1 LKNCFKPGRMKV
13 QHRIAL
19 ISVAAAAVAGFVYS
33 QIYIHE
39 KNRREIKEV
48 ANELALTWK
57 DQLQLN
63 ATQTQLLEDSIIE
76 YTIKKNEIINSSLGT
91 MQQINKLKSIQKN
104 EYRSLSKFLN
114 EDQFENYVYLNKKLT
129 RKS

>member
-1 LKNCFKPGRMKV
+1 MKV

-39 KNRREIKEV
+39 KNRREIKDV
-48 ANELALTWK
+48 ASELALTWK

-63 ATQTQLLEDSIIE
+63 STQTQLLEDSIIE

-91 MQQINKLKSIQKN
+91 TQQINKLKSIQKN
-104 EYRSLSKFLN
+104 EYKSLRKFLG
-114 EDQFENYVYLNKKLT
+114 EDQFENYVHLNKQLT

>member
-1 LKNCFKPGRMKV
+1 MKL

-48 ANELALTWK
+48 AGELALTWK
-57 DQLQLN
+57 DQLHLN
-63 ATQTQLLEDSIIE
+63 NEQTQLLEDSIIE
-76 YTIKKNEIINSSLGT
+76 YTIKKNEIINSSLGNI
-91 MQQINKLKSIQKN
+91 QQINKLKTIQKS
-104 EYRSLSKFLN
+104 EHRSLKKFLSD
-114 EDQFENYVYLNKKLT
+114 EQFENYIFLNKQLT

>member
-1 LKNCFKPGRMKV
+1 MKL
-13 QHRIAL
+13 QTRIAL

-39 KNRREIKEV
+39 KNRKEIKEV
-48 ANELALTWK
+48 AGELAYTWK
-57 DQLQLN
+57 EQLQLN
-63 ATQTQLLEDSIIE
+63 EEQTQLLEDSIIE

-91 MQQINKLKSIQKN
+91 NQQINKLKSIQKN
-104 EYRSLSKFLN
+104 EHKALRKFLN
-114 EDQFENYVYLNKKLT
+114 EDQFENYLFLNKQLT

>member
-1 LKNCFKPGRMKV
+1 MKV

-39 KNRREIKEV
+39 KNRREIKDV
-48 ANELALTWK
+48 ASELALTWK

-63 ATQTQLLEDSIIE
+63 STQTQLLEDSIIE

-91 MQQINKLKSIQKN
+91 TQQINKLKSIQKN
-104 EYRSLSKFLN
+104 EYKSLRKFLD
-114 EDQFENYVYLNKKLT
+114 EGQFDKYVYLNKKLT

>member
-1 LKNCFKPGRMKV
+1 MKL

-39 KNRREIKEV
+39 KNRKEIKEV
-48 ANELALTWK
+48 AGELAYTWK
-57 DQLQLN
+57 EQLQLN
-63 ATQTQLLEDSIIE
+63 EEQTQLLEDSIIE

-91 MQQINKLKSIQKN
+91 NQQINKLKSIQKN
-104 EYRSLSKFLN
+104 EHKALRKFLN
-114 EDQFENYVYLNKKLT
+114 EDQFENYLFLNKQLT

>member
-1 LKNCFKPGRMKV
+1 MKL

-39 KNRREIKEV
+39 KNRKEIKEV
-48 ANELALTWK
+48 AGELAATWK
-57 DQLQLN
+57 SQLRLN
-63 ATQTQLLEDSIIE
+63 EEQTQMLEDSIIE
-76 YTIKKNEIINSSLGT
+76 YTIKKNEIINSSLGIN
-91 MQQINKLKSIQKN
+91 QQINKLKTIQN
-104 EYRSLSKFLN
+104 SEYKSLKKFLT
-114 EDQFENYVYLNKKLT
+114 EDQFENYVHLNKQLT

>member
-1 LKNCFKPGRMKV
+1 MKV
-13 QHRIAL
+13 QHKIAL

-39 KNRREIKEV
+39 QNRREIKEV
-48 ANELALTWK
+48 ARELALTWK

-63 ATQTQLLEDSIIE
+63 EEQTRLLEDSIIE

-91 MQQINKLKSIQKN
+91 TQQINKLKSIQKN
-104 EYRSLSKFLN
+104 EYNSLRKFLA
-114 EDQFENYVYLNKKLT
+114 EDQFENYVFLNKQLT

>member
-1 LKNCFKPGRMKV
+1 MKL

-39 KNRREIKEV
+39 KNRKEIREV
-48 ANELALTWK
+48 AGELAETWK
-57 DQLQLN
+57 DQLNL
-63 ATQTQLLEDSIIE
+63 TTEQTELLEDSIIE

-91 MQQINKLKSIQKN
+91 NQQISKLKSIQKN
-104 EYRSLSKFLN
+104 EHRSLRKFLD
-114 EDQFENYVYLNKKLT
+114 EDQFENYIFLNKQLT

>member
-1 LKNCFKPGRMKV
+1 MKV

-91 MQQINKLKSIQKN
+91 TQQINKLKSIQKN

>member
-1 LKNCFKPGRMKV
+1 MKL

-39 KNRREIKEV
+39 KNRKEIREI
-48 ANELALTWK
+48 AAELALTWK
-57 DQLQLN
+57 GQLN
-63 ATQTQLLEDSIIE
+63 LNPEQTDLLEDAIIE
-76 YTIKKNEIINSSLGT
+76 YTIKKNEIINSSLGNI
-91 MQQINKLKSIQKN
+91 QQINKLKTIQKN
-104 EYRSLSKFLN
+104 EHKTLKKFLD
-114 EDQFENYVYLNKKLT
+114 EEQFENYIFLNKQLT

>member
-1 LKNCFKPGRMKV
+1 MKV

-48 ANELALTWK
+48 ASELALTWK

-63 ATQTQLLEDSIIE
+63 STQTQLLEDSIIE

-91 MQQINKLKSIQKN
+91 TQQINKLKSIQKN
-104 EYRSLSKFLN
+104 EYKSLRKFLG
-114 EDQFENYVYLNKKLT
+114 EDQFENYVHLNKQLT

>member
-1 LKNCFKPGRMKV
+1 MKL

-39 KNRREIKEV
+39 KNRKEIKDV
-48 ANELALTWK
+48 AAELALTWK
-57 DQLQLN
+57 GHLDLN
-63 ATQTQLLEDSIIE
+63 PAQTNLLEDTIIE
-76 YTIKKNEIINSSLGT
+76 YTIQKNEIINSSLGSI
-91 MQQINKLKSIQKN
+91 QQINKLKTIQKN
-104 EYRSLSKFLN
+104 EHRSLKKFLN
-114 EDQFENYVYLNKKLT
+114 DEQFENYIYLNKQLT

>member
-1 LKNCFKPGRMKV
+1 MKL

-39 KNRREIKEV
+39 KNRQEIKDV
-48 ANELALTWK
+48 AAELALTWK
-57 DQLQLN
+57 EQLGLSEE
-63 ATQTQLLEDSIIE
+63 QTLQLEDSIIE
-76 YTIKKNEIINSSLGT
+76 YTIKKNEIINSSLST
-91 MQQINKLKSIQKN
+91 NHQIDKLKSIQKN
-104 EYRSLSKFLN
+104 EYKTLQKFMN
-114 EDQFENYVYLNKKLT
+114 EEQFENYILLNKQLT

>member
-1 LKNCFKPGRMKV
+1 MKL

-39 KNRREIKEV
+39 KNRREIREV
-48 ANELALTWK
+48 AAELAATWK
-57 DQLQLN
+57 AQLDLSPGQADQL
-63 ATQTQLLEDSIIE
+63 EDVIIE
-76 YTIKKNEIINSSLGT
+76 YTIKKNEIINSSLGNI
-91 MQQINKLKSIQKN
+91 QQINKLKTIQKN
-104 EYRSLSKFLN
+104 EHRTLQKFLN
-114 EDQFENYVYLNKKLT
+114 EDQFENYIYLNKQIT

>member
-1 LKNCFKPGRMKV
+1 MKL

-39 KNRREIKEV
+39 RNRREIKEI
-48 ANELALTWK
+48 AAELALTWR
-57 DQLQLN
+57 DQLNLDDE
-63 ATQTQLLEDSIIE
+63 QTMLLEDSIIE
-76 YTIKKNEIINSSLGT
+76 YTIKKNEIINSSLSID
-91 MQQINKLKSIQKN
+91 QQINKLKAIQKN
-104 EYRSLSKFLN
+104 EHKNLKKFLD
-114 EDQFENYVYLNKKLT
+114 EDQYDHYIFINKELT

>member
-1 LKNCFKPGRMKV
+1 MKV

-39 KNRREIKEV
+39 KNRREIKDV
-48 ANELALTWK
+48 ASELALTWK

-63 ATQTQLLEDSIIE
+63 STQTQLLEDSIIE

-91 MQQINKLKSIQKN
+91 TQQINKLKSIQKN
-104 EYRSLSKFLN
+104 EYKSLRKFLR
-114 EDQFENYVYLNKKLT
+114 EDQFENYVHLNKQLT

>member
-1 LKNCFKPGRMKV
+1 MKV

-39 KNRREIKEV
+39 KNRREIREV
-48 ANELALTWK
+48 ASELALTWK

-63 ATQTQLLEDSIIE
+63 STQTQLLEDSIIE

-91 MQQINKLKSIQKN
+91 TQQINKLKSIQKN
-104 EYRSLSKFLN
+104 EYKSLRKFLG
-114 EDQFENYVYLNKKLT
+114 EDQFENYVHLNKQLT

>member
-1 LKNCFKPGRMKV
+1 MKL

-39 KNRREIKEV
+39 RNRKEIKEV
-48 ANELALTWK
+48 AAELANTWK
-57 DQLQLN
+57 HQLN
-63 ATQTQLLEDSIIE
+63 LTEDQTVLLEDSIIE
-76 YTIKKNEIINSSLGT
+76 YTIKKNEIINSSLSTGS
-91 MQQINKLKSIQKN
+91 QISKLKAIQRN
-104 EYRSLSKFLN
+104 EHKALKKFLD
-114 EDQFENYVYLNKKLT
+114 EEQFENYIFLNKQIT

>member
-1 LKNCFKPGRMKV
+1 MKL

-39 KNRREIKEV
+39 RNRREIKEI
-48 ANELALTWK
+48 AAELALTWK
-57 DQLQLN
+57 DQLNL
-63 ATQTQLLEDSIIE
+63 TEEQTLLLEDSIIE
-76 YTIKKNEIINSSLGT
+76 YTIKKNEIINSSLST
-91 MQQINKLKSIQKN
+91 NYQIDKLKAIQKN
-104 EYRSLSKFLN
+104 EHKNLKKFLE
-114 EDQFENYVYLNKKLT
+114 EDQFENYIFLNKQLT

>member
-1 LKNCFKPGRMKV
+1 MKL

-39 KNRREIKEV
+39 KNRHEIKEI
-48 ANELALTWK
+48 AEELALTWK
-57 DQLQLN
+57 EQLDLTE
-63 ATQTQLLEDSIIE
+63 AQTLMLQDAIIE
-76 YTIKKNEIINSSLGT
+76 YTIKKNEVINSSLGT
-91 MQQINKLKSIQKN
+91 NQQVRKLQAIQRS
-104 EYRSLSKFLN
+104 EYNSLKRFLD
-114 EDQFENYVYLNKKLT
+114 EDQFENYISLNKQLT

>member
-1 LKNCFKPGRMKV
+1 MKL

-33 QIYIHE
+33 QVYIHE
-39 KNRREIKEV
+39 RNRKEIKDV
-48 ANELALTWK
+48 AAELALTWK
-57 DQLQLN
+57 HQLN
-63 ATQTQLLEDSIIE
+63 LNEEQTFLLEDSIIE

-91 MQQINKLKSIQKN
+91 SQQIDKLKSIQKN
-104 EYRSLSKFLN
+104 EHKNLKKFMDD
-114 EDQFENYVYLNKKLT
+114 EQFENYIFLNKQLT